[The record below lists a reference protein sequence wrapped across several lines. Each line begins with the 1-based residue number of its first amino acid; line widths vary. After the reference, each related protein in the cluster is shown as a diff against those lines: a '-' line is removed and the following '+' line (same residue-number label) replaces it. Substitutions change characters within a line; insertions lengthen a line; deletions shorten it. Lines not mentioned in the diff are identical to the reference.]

1 MLYITIHRIDKNPI
15 KRIESL
21 KNLKPTGFGFRME
34 RINLPLVVE
43 KPEISTNTLLL
54 QHPWVPA
61 GLLEI

>member
-1 MLYITIHRIDKNPI
+1 MLYITIPRIDKNPI

-54 QHPWVPA
+54 QHP
-61 GLLEI
+61 